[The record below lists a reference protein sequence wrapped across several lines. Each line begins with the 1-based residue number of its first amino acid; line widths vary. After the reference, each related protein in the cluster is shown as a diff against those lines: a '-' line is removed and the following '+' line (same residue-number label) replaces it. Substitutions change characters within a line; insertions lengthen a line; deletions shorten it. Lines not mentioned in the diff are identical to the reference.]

1 MVTFPNCK
9 INLGLNITGKRKDGF
24 HNIETVFFPVQ
35 LNDVLEIV
43 SSNHKTQFYNSGN
56 PIGSD
61 ENNENNLCLKALQLI
76 KKDFPQVPELKIHLH
91 KSIPIGAGLGGGS
104 ADATFTL
111 LLLNKKYNLKI
122 PDDQLFEYALQLGSD
137 CPFFLLNKTCFASGR
152 GEKLELINLSLS
164 GYKILLINPKIFI
177 PTKEIFKQITPGIP
191 SKKLREIIQQ
201 PVSSWKDELV
211 NDFEKIVFKR
221 YPELRKIK
229 EELYLHGAKYAAMSG
244 SGSTM
249 FGIFNTTATHFPISK
264 NYYYKWI
271 LPG

>member
-9 INLGLNITGKRKDGF
+9 INLGLNVIEKRKDGY

-35 LNDVLEIV
+35 LNDALEIV
-43 SSNHKTQFYNSGN
+43 SSNQKTQFYNSGIS
-56 PIGSD
+56 IGND
-61 ENNENNLCLKALQLI
+61 ENNLCMKAVQLI
-76 KKDFPQVPELKIHLH
+76 KKDFPQLPELEIHLY
-91 KSIPIGAGLGGGS
+91 KAIPIGAGLGGGS
-104 ADATFTL
+104 ADASFTL
-111 LLLNKKYNLKI
+111 LLLNKKYDLKI
-122 PDDQLFEYALQLGSD
+122 PDNQLFEYALQLGSD

-164 GYKILLINPKIFI
+164 KYKILLINPKIFI
-177 PTKEIFKQITPGIP
+177 PTKEIFKEITPGFPLKRI
-191 SKKLREIIQQ
+191 KEIIQQ

-211 NDFEKIVFKR
+211 NDFEKIAFKN

-229 EELYLHGAKYAAMSG
+229 EELYRCGAKYAAMSG